1 MIVTSNCI
9 FGQLSFEHNINQGKQ
24 NHRLSFDLVVH
35 MSGDIAVR
43 VQPVN

>member
-24 NHRLSFDLVVH
+24 NRLSFDLVTH
-35 MSGDIAVR
+35 TSGDIAVR